1 MSMTTVEGDG
11 GTYTGCSHYRR
22 KCKLVA
28 PCCDGV
34 YSCRCLLLCVLCQ
47 HWHLCP
53 PSSYLFI
60 NARFCH
66 DDAVAGHTVDRRK
79 VVEVV
84 CGICDRRQGVAA
96 SCEAAECGTVFGSAY
111 FCATCK
117 LFDDEDKGQFH
128 CDGCGICR

>member
-1 MSMTTVEGDG
+1 MQVSAVVCLVSTLA
-11 GTYTGCSHYRR
+11 
-22 KCKLVA
+22 LVA
-28 PCCDGV
+28 TFFT
-34 YSCRCLLLCVLCQ
+34 S
-47 HWHLCP
+47 
-53 PSSYLFI
+53 

-66 DDAVAGHTVDRRK
+66 DDAVPGHTVDRRK

-96 SCEAAECGTVFGSAY
+96 SCEVAECGTVFGSAY